1 VTTRSVYP
9 AILAGSVT
17 TMISLGQAR
26 VSLELRDVFRHGV
39 PQRVGTRAFDI
50 LELLVSRPGQLV
62 SKDDILRRVWPDTV
76 VEENNL
82 QVHVSALRKVLGADR
97 DLIRTIPGRGYML
110 ICSEEHCRLMA
121 SAQLSD
127 RQGLSGREATA
138 PRKHELPSS
147 VALVGRDGVVDSIAG
162 WLLRDSLVSLVG
174 AGGIG
179 KTALAV
185 AVVHQLARV
194 GSHEVCFV
202 ALADVKRPEQIV
214 DAIAQAL
221 SLPAIAGVSA
231 LEAIIAGLAG
241 HDCLL
246 VLDNCEHLIEE
257 VAAVCTQLLSRC
269 AALRILTTSREPM
282 RISGERVLN
291 VPPLQIPAL
300 DTDCEHVLH
309 SGSAQLFL
317 LRLRA
322 LDSSFPGDDCQGLD
336 AHNVALIA
344 HVCRQLDGIPLALEM
359 AATRAAALGLTG
371 LLETLQHS
379 PHSLSGGLRSAPL
392 RHQTLDASAQWSYRL
407 LSAQE
412 QVVLARLARLD
423 ARFTLDQACLVAQAK
438 DLLRGQVMD
447 CVVSLAQKS
456 LLMVSTEGPSR
467 FYRLLSVTRSWLMER
482 AGESR
487 NAGKVCEVARHETDP
502 SRPDPTAS
510 VATLRASREPVG
522 PDYFHVRHQRVLAAR
537 Q

>member
-1 VTTRSVYP
+1 
-9 AILAGSVT
+9 
-17 TMISLGQAR
+17 MISLGQAR

-39 PQRVGTRAFDI
+39 PLRVGTRAFDI

-82 QVHVSALRKVLGADR
+82 QVHVSALRKALGADR

-110 ICSEEHCRLMA
+110 ICSEEHCRLTA
-121 SAQLSD
+121 AAQQPERPVMSSLA
-127 RQGLSGREATA
+127 ATVI
-138 PRKHELPSS
+138 RKHELPPT
-147 VALVGRDGVVDSIAG
+147 VALIGRDGVADSICDG
-162 WLLRDSLVSLVG
+162 LRQDALISLVG

-185 AVVHQLARV
+185 AVAHQLALTA
-194 GSHEVCFV
+194 SHEVCFV
-202 ALADVKRPEQIV
+202 ALACVERPERIV

-221 SLPAIAGVSA
+221 DLPATAGVPA
-231 LEAIIAGLAG
+231 FEAIVAGLEG

-257 VAAVCTQLLSRC
+257 VASVCAQLLSRC
-269 AALRILTTSREPM
+269 ARLRMLTTSREPM
-282 RISGERVLN
+282 RISGERTLN
-291 VPPLQIPAL
+291 VPPLQVPAIES
-300 DTDCEHVLH
+300 DCEHVLQ

-322 LDSSFPGDDCQGLD
+322 LDSSFPVGNCQGLD
-336 AHNVALIA
+336 VHNVALIA

-392 RHQTLDASAQWSYRL
+392 RHQTLVASAQWSYRL

-412 QVVLARLARLD
+412 QVVLARLARLET
-423 ARFTLDQACLVAQAK
+423 RFTLDQACLVAQAK

-447 CVVSLAQKS
+447 CIVSLAQKS
-456 LLMVSTEGPSR
+456 LLMVSPEGPSR
-467 FYRLLSVTRSWLMER
+467 FYRLLGVTRSWLMER
-482 AGESR
+482 AGEGR
-487 NAGKVCEVARHETDP
+487 DAGKAHEVVRHETDL

-510 VATLRASREPVG
+510 VATLRASREPMS